1 MTGCAGV
8 AMKNPGFPYQHTFHH
23 SVVLR
28 WEHIV
33 KQFVDFTV
41 LKKHTLKKNGKPNH
55 NMHFSAPG
63 VSEGWHC

>member
-1 MTGCAGV
+1 
-8 AMKNPGFPYQHTFHH
+8 
-23 SVVLR
+23 LR